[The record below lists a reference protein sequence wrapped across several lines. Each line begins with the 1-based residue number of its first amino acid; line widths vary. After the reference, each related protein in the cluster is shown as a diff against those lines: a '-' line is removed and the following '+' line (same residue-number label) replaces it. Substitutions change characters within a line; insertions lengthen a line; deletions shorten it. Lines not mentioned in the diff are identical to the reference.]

1 MAKQLVKQAL
11 SLLKWAGFSGVSGTC
26 YLDALSSLSDTKS
39 IQLEYVGEKVMEKK
53 ERLCAEGGTL
63 ASGEELILKF
73 TYLPE
78 GNTFTSVRGYTMDAL
93 KDIRRRTLAG
103 LKQLFI
109 SLGGLATSYLL
120 GSSSDS
126 STAAGLSTQLT
137 SVILALFVGAHFL
150 SSLGG
155 FGAPQEAN
163 EANEAAGSMGDS
175 REEARAMLQDQ
186 LRLLAPD
193 DLTVEVSYGETANI
207 FYLYLSRPPSSLK
220 Y

>member
-39 IQLEYVGEKVMEKK
+39 IQLEYVGDEVMEKK

-93 KDIRRRTLAG
+93 NDIRKRTLAG

-163 EANEAAGSMGDS
+163 EAAGSIGDS

-193 DLTVEVSYGETANI
+193 NLTVEVSSGKTSNI

>member
-1 MAKQLVKQAL
+1 MAKQLVIQAVKFL
-11 SLLKWAGFSGVSGTC
+11 ELAGFSGVSGTC
-26 YLDALSSLSDTKS
+26 YLDALSKLSETKS
-39 IQLEYVGEKVMEKK
+39 IQLEYMGDEVMERK
-53 ERLCAEGGTL
+53 ERLCVEGGTL
-63 ASGEELILKF
+63 ASDEELILKF

-78 GNTFTSVRGYTMDAL
+78 GTTSVRGYTMDAL
-93 KDIRRRTLAG
+93 NEIRERTLNG
-103 LKQLFI
+103 LNEMFI
-109 SLGGLATSYLL
+109 ALGTMAASYYV

-155 FGAPQEAN
+155 FGASK
-163 EANEAAGSMGDS
+163 EAAGSMGDS
-175 REEARAMLQDQ
+175 REEARVELQDQ

-193 DLTVEVSYGETANI
+193 DLTVEVSSGETANI
-207 FYLYLSRPPSSLK
+207 FYLYLSRPSSVLK